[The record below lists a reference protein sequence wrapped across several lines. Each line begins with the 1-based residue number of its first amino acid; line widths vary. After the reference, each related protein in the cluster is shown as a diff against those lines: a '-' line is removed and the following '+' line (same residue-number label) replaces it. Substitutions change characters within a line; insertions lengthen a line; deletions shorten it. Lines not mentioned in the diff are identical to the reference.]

1 MLFSSKANL
10 EILEEARNWVI
21 DGTFNVAPKLVA
33 VEGSDNV
40 EGSDDVDGSGDVEGS
55 GSTEGPRGA
64 FRFQLR
70 VGYRLQLLLL
80 LSSAAGGVR

>member
-33 VEGSDNV
+33 VNGSDN
-40 EGSDDVDGSGDVEGS
+40 VDGSGDVEGS